1 MHAAGVGGDAEIG
14 ERIDLAA
21 DCLRH
26 FLELDPIVAQQ
37 GIALHLILQLPP
49 GCQEAIGR
57 DVLRKVGREQRRVVV
72 AQLLAQPAKASGRK
86 PRRDAQRQQESG
98 LTVAVAADGD
108 GRTGA
113 VAPANVSMPGRQP
126 VERLERGAIGKTFEP
141 APLGFDR
148 GQVAVDAQA
157 QIGRRLAPMLPA
169 AGRNRR
175 LADVDR
181 RAIGPERRQCRRPCH
196 SIHRQGWSRTS
207 A

>member
-72 AQLLAQPAKASGRK
+72 AQLLAQPAKPSGRK

-108 GRTGA
+108 GRTDA
-113 VAPANVSMPGRQP
+113 VPPANVLMPGRQP

-157 QIGRRLAPMLPA
+157 QIGRGLAPMLAA

-175 LADVDR
+175 LADLR
-181 RAIGPERRQCRRPCH
+181 RGTIGPERRQCRRPCH
-196 SIHRQGWSRTS
+196 SIHRLGWGRMS

>member
-1 MHAAGVGGDAEIG
+1 
-14 ERIDLAA
+14 
-21 DCLRH
+21 
-26 FLELDPIVAQQ
+26 
-37 GIALHLILQLPP
+37 
-49 GCQEAIGR
+49 
-57 DVLRKVGREQRRVVV
+57 
-72 AQLLAQPAKASGRK
+72 
-86 PRRDAQRQQESG
+86 
-98 LTVAVAADGD
+98 
-108 GRTGA
+108 
-113 VAPANVSMPGRQP
+113 MPGRQP